1 MKNPQFLYINWLP
14 DVREQEYVKLLE
26 VCRPLVEP
34 KTAEAE
40 AAREQVAEKTIQINY
55 QEQVVTYA
63 FSVDGKCAFAG
74 TNDKTMRLWD
84 VDTGQCLRVFNGHTQ
99 PVRSVEL

>member
-55 QEQVVTYA
+55 QE
-63 FSVDGKCAFAG
+63 
-74 TNDKTMRLWD
+74 
-84 VDTGQCLRVFNGHTQ
+84 
-99 PVRSVEL
+99 